1 MAGIGF
7 QLKKLSRHQSLEGI
21 LRAYSFAGLISSGPW
36 IISILALLVLTYF
49 LRPLLGKRDLDLFS
63 ATITHVYAFS
73 LILVGPLQL
82 VLTRHA
88 ADRFFTK
95 SSDSI
100 FPACYGALALTAGL
114 SALAG
119 GCFFPAAVPGL
130 LFHQIAATA
139 LFILVSCIFIVSNYL
154 NALQNYQSVVTAFAI
169 GYAAA
174 CSLALLGALWA
185 GPAAVLPG
193 FVAGHGLLLV
203 WLIRCL
209 HVEFGRPGPGAR
221 SAWDFLAYFRR
232 FPALALGGF
241 FYSMG
246 IWADKLV
253 FWWFSSSRQEIVPG
267 GLLFAA
273 PQYDT
278 AVYLSFLSM
287 VPGMAV
293 FFLKLETEFA
303 GKYAAFF
310 SAIEDHGSLARIE
323 AAKQAVILT
332 LRRGLVHL
340 LKIQGLVTVF
350 LVVFA
355 HPIAHAAGI
364 GSIQTGIFQVTLFGA
379 FLLVGF
385 LSLLTIL
392 FYFDDQRGVLIASA
406 TFAVLN
412 LGLSLPTIL
421 MNEAWYGFGF
431 VVAAG
436 LALLIVVHRVNHHTA
451 RMEERVFGSSSN

>member
-7 QLKKLSRHQSLEGI
+7 QLKYLSRHQNVEGI
-21 LRAYSFAGLISSGPW
+21 LRAYGFAAVISSGPW
-36 IISILALLVLTYF
+36 IISILALLVLTFF
-49 LRPLLGKRDLDLFS
+49 LRPLLSKPDLDLFS
-63 ATITHVYAFS
+63 ASITHVYAFS

-95 SSDSI
+95 SRDSI
-100 FPACYGALALTAGL
+100 FPACYGALALTA
-114 SALAG
+114 ALAAVAG
-119 GCFFPAAVPGL
+119 ILFFPAAVPGQL
-130 LFHQIAATA
+130 VYQIAAIG
-139 LFILVSCIFIVSNYL
+139 LLVLVSCIFIVSNYL
-154 NALQNYQSVVTAFAI
+154 NALQDYKSVVAGFAI
-169 GYAAA
+169 GYATA
-174 CSLALLGALWA
+174 CGIAWLGARWI

-203 WLIRCL
+203 WLMRCL
-209 HVEFGRPGPGAR
+209 HREFGRPGPGAR
-221 SAWDFLAYFRR
+221 SAWDFLHYFRR
-232 FPALALGGF
+232 FPALALCGF
-241 FYSMG
+241 FYSLG

-253 FWWFSSSRQEIVPG
+253 FWWFSASRQDIVPG
-267 GLLFAA
+267 GLLYAA

-278 AVYLSFLSM
+278 AVYLSFLSI

-310 SAIEDHGSLARIE
+310 SAIEDRGSLPQIQ
-323 AAKQAVILT
+323 AAKHAVILT
-332 LRRGLVHL
+332 LRAGLAQL
-340 LKIQGLVTVF
+340 FKIQGLVTAF

-355 HPIAHAAGI
+355 HPIANAAGI
-364 GSIQTGIFQVTLFGA
+364 GSIQTGIFQITLFGA

-392 FYFDDQRGVLIASA
+392 FYFDDQRGVLLASL
-406 TFAVLN
+406 TFAALN
-412 LGLSLPTIL
+412 IGLSIPTIL

-436 LALLIVVHRVNHHTA
+436 LALLIVSHRVNHHVA
-451 RMEERVFGSSSN
+451 RMEEMVFRA